1 MDATIGSRRRAEH
14 PQSSVMGTWL
24 RSSSSF
30 VRTGHNQRRTPD
42 IAASAPSAPHARDTH
57 IDHPRAI
64 IRTGGQLTAQLLHTG
79 AMHGQP
85 TPRPLLR
92 GQAILRVGIVTD
104 IVGLAN
110 LNPFGRQGDEQQVGI
125 ISRRCMAAD
134 IRADLRHQR
143 QRLGRRLGV
152 HDHDD
157 AVDRGRPPDSPAP
170 PETPR
175 YR

>member
-1 MDATIGSRRRAEH
+1 
-14 PQSSVMGTWL
+14 
-24 RSSSSF
+24 
-30 VRTGHNQRRTPD
+30 
-42 IAASAPSAPHARDTH
+42 
-57 IDHPRAI
+57 
-64 IRTGGQLTAQLLHTG
+64 
-79 AMHGQP
+79 MHGQP

-92 GQAILRVGIVTD
+92 GQATLRVGIVTD

-157 AVDRGRPPDSPAP
+157 AVDRGRPPIALRLQKLLGIGDLRLHTRDEGLRHARCGLRTVIATGVLGHGIVNHLIRNRWTAP
-170 PETPR
+170 GA
-175 YR
+175 YRVTSQGGFFRRRINLP